1 MMPGFAISAGTR
13 GVPRFERPLLIGLVN
28 NMPDAALQSTERQY
42 GDLFGAAMRNGRVR
56 LAFFSLPE
64 VPRSDA
70 GKAHVAKYYEDLA
83 TLWET
88 PFDGLI
94 VTGIPPRASSLE
106 DEPYWQSLT
115 RLVDWAE
122 KHTLSTVW
130 SCLAAHAAVLYLD
143 GIGRRALPQKLSGL
157 YECIKAIDHP
167 LLAGAPTRWRVP
179 HSRYNE
185 LPKDAL
191 IAGGYRILSTSAA
204 AGVDIFAKER
214 TGLFLFFQGHPEYDP
229 GALLREYRRDVAAYL
244 ARRSDDYPRMPCS
257 YFDKSEAAA
266 FGAFRRRAL
275 ARREPDLLESFP
287 AAAPQA
293 RLAQTWHSVAVRL
306 YANWL
311 SYLADRR
318 ALRRHPATYLT
329 ATPKSALA
337 PAVGGDA

>member
-1 MMPGFAISAGTR
+1 MRLASTFSAGTR
-13 GVPRFERPLLIGLVN
+13 AVPRFERPLLIGLVN
-28 NMPDAALQSTERQY
+28 NMPDAALHSTERQY

-64 VPRSDA
+64 VPRGDA
-70 GKAHVAKYYEDLA
+70 GKTHIAKYYEDLA
-83 TLWET
+83 TLWERNL
-88 PFDGLI
+88 DGLI
-94 VTGIPPRASSLE
+94 VTGMPPRASSLE

-157 YECIKAIDHP
+157 YECVRAIDHP
-167 LLAGAPTRWRVP
+167 ILTGAPSRWRVP
-179 HSRYNE
+179 HSRHNE

-214 TGLFLFFQGHPEYDP
+214 GSLFLFFQGHPEYDP

-244 ARRSDDYPRMPCS
+244 ARRSDDYPRMPCC
-257 YFDKSEAAA
+257 YFDKAEAAA
-266 FGAFRRRAL
+266 FGGFRRRAL
-275 ARREPDLLESFP
+275 VRREPHLLESFP
-287 AAAPQA
+287 AVALQA
-293 RLAQTWHSVAVRL
+293 RLADTWHSLAARL

-318 ALRRHPATYLT
+318 ALRRHSAAYLT
-329 ATPKSALA
+329 STPKSALA
-337 PAVGGDA
+337 PALGGDA

>member
-1 MMPGFAISAGTR
+1 MRPALAFSAGTR
-13 GVPRFERPLLIGLVN
+13 AVPRFERPLLIGLVN
-28 NMPDAALQSTERQY
+28 NMPDAALHSTERQY

-70 GKAHVAKYYEDLA
+70 GKAHIAKYYEDLA

-94 VTGIPPRASSLE
+94 VTGIPPRASALE

-130 SCLAAHAAVLYLD
+130 SCLAAHAAVLHLD
-143 GIGRRALPQKLSGL
+143 GICRRALPQKLSGL
-157 YECIKAIDHP
+157 YECIKAVDHP
-167 LLAGAPTRWRVP
+167 LLRGAPTRWRVP

-185 LPKDAL
+185 LPKEAL
-191 IAGGYRILSTSAA
+191 IAGGYRILSSSAA
-204 AGVDIFAKER
+204 AGVDIFTKER
-214 TGLFLFFQGHPEYDP
+214 ASLFLFFQGHPEYDP
-229 GALLREYRRDVAAYL
+229 GALLREYRRDVAAFL
-244 ARRSDDYPRMPCS
+244 ARRSDEYPRMPAS

-275 ARREPDLLESFP
+275 ACRDPDLLESFP
-287 AAAPQA
+287 AVAPQA
-293 RLAQTWHSVAVRL
+293 RLAQTWHGVAVRL

-311 SYLADRR
+311 AYLADRR
-318 ALRRHPATYLT
+318 ALRRHAAAYPT

-337 PAVGGDA
+337 PALGGDA

>member
-1 MMPGFAISAGTR
+1 MMPAFAVSAGTR

-42 GDLFGAAMRNGRVR
+42 GELFGAAMRNGRVR

-64 VPRSDA
+64 VPRGDA
-70 GKAHVAKYYEDLA
+70 GKAHIAKYYEDST

-94 VTGIPPRASSLE
+94 VTGIPPRAAALE
-106 DEPYWQSLT
+106 DEPYWPSLT

-122 KHTLSTVW
+122 RHTLSTVW
-130 SCLAAHAAVLYLD
+130 SCLAAHAAVLHLD

-157 YECIKAIDHP
+157 YECIKASDHP
-167 LLAGAPTRWRVP
+167 LLAGAPTRWRLP

-185 LPKDAL
+185 LPKEAL
-191 IAGGYRILSTSAA
+191 IASGYRILSSSAA

-214 TGLFLFFQGHPEYDP
+214 ASLFLFFQGHPEYDP

-244 ARRSDDYPRMPCS
+244 ARRSDDYPRMPCG

-275 ARREPDLLESFP
+275 ARRELDLLESFP

-318 ALRRHPATYLT
+318 ALRRHPSTYLT
-329 ATPKSALA
+329 ATSKSALA